1 MHKGCQVRYLPYFV
15 MTLTIMVSGNLRA
28 HQILHDGFRQATL
41 EDIQLWKDR
50 YSCELKKIVEID
62 QDGRG
67 TAATPENN
75 ELLELKIDKDE
86 LLVEQEGILI
96 STGPI
101 ISMMGM
107 HVSKAY
113 GGKLIAHSNIGHM
126 TLDKEGNFFWNWSAF
141 NWEAGSTGIVFISG
155 KCE

>member
-1 MHKGCQVRYLPYFV
+1 MRCFSYFV

-28 HQILHDGFRQATL
+28 HQIQDDGFRQATL

-67 TAATPENN
+67 TAAALENN
-75 ELLELKIDKDE
+75 ELLEIKINKEE
-86 LLVEQEGILI
+86 LLVEYDGVLM
-96 STGPI
+96 SAGPI

-113 GGKLIAHSNIGHM
+113 GGRLIAHSNIGHM
-126 TLDKEGNFFWNWSAF
+126 TLDKEGKFFWNWSAF